1 MKDTRPETR
10 GDERGYASGM
20 IPDEFDI
27 IVCGGGSTGCVV
39 AGRLANLDHNL
50 KVLLIEGGENNLNNP
65 WVYRPGIYPRNM
77 KLDSKTASFY
87 ESRASDALAGRKA
100 VVPCAHVLGGGSSI
114 NFMMY
119 TRASASDYDD
129 FQAKGWTTKEL
140 LPLMKKHETYQRA
153 SHNRE
158 THGFEGPI
166 KVSFGNYTYP
176 IAWDFL
182 RATESQGIPTVDDLQ
197 DLSCGHGA
205 EHWLKWINRDTGRR
219 SDSAHAYIHST
230 RAKHS
235 NLYLVCNTKVD
246 KVIIEN
252 GKAVA
257 VQTVATKPLSRDQLK
272 PRIFR
277 ARKQIVVSCGTLS
290 SPLVLQRSGV
300 GDPKKLKAAGVE
312 PIVDLPGVGLNFQDH
327 YLHFSVYRAKPGTE
341 SFDEFA
347 RGNPKVQKA
356 VFDQWE
362 IKGTGPLAT
371 NGIGKLNAGVKI
383 RPTQKE
389 LDEFKT
395 WPCNSFQKGWDSY
408 FKNKPDKPV
417 MHYSVIAGWFGDHML
432 MPPGNF
438 FTMFNFLEY
447 PFSRGYTHIKSADP
461 YAAPDFDTGF
471 MSDERDMAPMVWG
484 YIKSRETAR
493 RMDAYA
499 GEVQNMHPFFKYD
512 SPARAHDMDL
522 ETTKAYALPGN
533 ITAGLQHGSWSK
545 LLPPPDKQP
554 EIEVLNS
561 HKKAVYDDLK
571 YSTDDIKAIE
581 EWVKRHVES
590 TWHCL
595 GTCSMAPKEGNSI
608 VKHGV
613 LDERLN
619 VHGVSNLKVADLSIC
634 PDNVGCNTYSTA
646 LLIGEKA
653 AILVAEDLGYS
664 GEALEMKVPEYNAPG
679 EMKLL
684 SRL

>member
-1 MKDTRPETR
+1 MSPLPE
-10 GDERGYASGM
+10 
-20 IPDEFDI
+20 EFDI
-27 IVCGGGSTGCVV
+27 IVCGGGSCGCVV

-50 KVLLIEGGENNLNNP
+50 KVLLIEAGENNLNNP
-65 WVYRPGIYPRNM
+65 WVFRPGIFPRNM

-87 ESRASDALAGRKA
+87 ESRPSKWLSGRGA
-100 VVPCAHVLGGGSSI
+100 IVPAAHILGGGSSI

-129 FQAKGWTTKEL
+129 FQAKGWKTEEL

-153 SHNRE
+153 GHNRD

-176 IAWDFL
+176 IKDDFL
-182 RATESQGIPTVDDLQ
+182 RAAESQGIPVVDDLQ
-197 DLSCGHGA
+197 DLKTGHGA

-219 SDSAHAYIHST
+219 SDSAHAYIHAT
-230 RAKHS
+230 RAVHS
-235 NLYLVCNTKVD
+235 NLYLACNTKVD

-252 GKAVA
+252 GRAVA
-257 VQTVATKPLSRDQLK
+257 VRTVPTKPMGDNAGA
-272 PRIFR
+272 RIFR
-277 ARKQIVVSCGTLS
+277 ARKQIVVSGGTMS
-290 SPLVLQRSGV
+290 SPLILQRSGI
-300 GDPKKLKAAGVE
+300 GDPDKLRRAGVK

-327 YLHFSVYRAKPGTE
+327 YLTFSVYRAKPGTE
-341 SFDEFA
+341 SFDDFA
-347 RGNPKVQKA
+347 RGDPEVQKR
-356 VFDQWE
+356 VFEEWN

-371 NGIGKLNAGVKI
+371 NGIEAGVKI
-383 RPTQKE
+383 RPTESELKE
-389 LDEFKT
+389 FESWPTPHFK
-395 WPCNSFQKGWDSY
+395 SGWESY

-417 MHYSVIAGWFGDHML
+417 MHYSVISGWFGDHML

-438 FTMFNFLEY
+438 FTMFHFLEY
-447 PFSRGYTHIKSADP
+447 PFSRGWTHITSPDP
-461 YAAPDFDTGF
+461 YAAPDFDAGF
-471 MSDERDMAPMVWG
+471 MNDERDMVPMVWG

-499 GEVQNMHPFFKYD
+499 GEVQAMHPFFDYD
-512 SPARAHDMDL
+512 SEARAYDL
-522 ETTKAYALPGN
+522 NLEDTNRYALPGN
-533 ITAGLQHGSWSK
+533 ITAGIQHGSWTR
-545 LLPPPDKQP
+545 PVPAPDEMPGQNIVTSNRK
-554 EIEVLNS
+554 EKRKE
-561 HKKAVYDDLK
+561 LK
-571 YSTDDIKAIE
+571 YSNKDIEAIE
-581 EWVKRHVES
+581 EWVKRHVET

-595 GTCSMAPKEGNSI
+595 GTCSMAPREGNSI

-619 VHGVSNLKVADLSIC
+619 VHGVKGLKVADLSIC

-653 AILVAEDLGYS
+653 AVLVAEDLGYS
-664 GEALEMKVPEYNAPG
+664 GEALDMKVPDYHAPG
-679 EMKLL
+679 ENRLA